1 MRRRAQAVALLLT
14 LGSVAVAFAHGVP
27 EAQRQALVSGG
38 PLRYIWLGASHM
50 LTGYDHLLFLLGVI
64 FFLTRFTEVVKC
76 VTAFTLGH
84 SITLLL
90 ATLLGVSLSYF
101 LIDAVIAL
109 SVCYKGFENTDGFR
123 RHLHVAPP
131 PLLTMIFIFGLIH
144 GFGLSTRLQQLPLG
158 DRGLVMRIL
167 SFNLGVELG
176 QILALLV
183 MVLILR
189 NWRKTE
195 SFGRFSIGANHG
207 LVAAG
212 LLLFLVQMH
221 GFAHAVFPNEFGFN
235 QDAHYHAHQHIEAR
249 KAPEKMLP
257 VIDAATTRALL
268 PFLANGVSR
277 EAVVEK
283 LGRAWKF
290 QDDSGKILAY
300 GVALAPGPLVVR
312 APADGTA
319 PYDLVLVF
327 DEQGRL
333 KEHTLLKNE

>member
-1 MRRRAQAVALLLT
+1 MGRRVQVAALLLT
-14 LGSVAVAFAHGVP
+14 LGWVAVAFAHGVP
-27 EAQRQALVSGG
+27 EAQRQAMVSGG
-38 PLRYIWLGASHM
+38 SIRYIWLGATHM

-64 FFLTRFTEVVKC
+64 FFLTRFSEVIKC

-84 SITLLL
+84 SITLLG
-90 ATLLGVSLSYF
+90 ATLLGISLNYF
-101 LIDAVIAL
+101 LIDAMIAL

-123 RHLHVAPP
+123 RHLDMAPP
-131 PLLTMIFIFGLIH
+131 PMLTMIFVFGLIH

-158 DRGLVMRIL
+158 DRGLVLRIL
-167 SFNLGVELG
+167 SFNLGVEIG

-183 MVLILR
+183 MVVILR

-221 GFAHAVFPNEFGFN
+221 GFGHAVFPNEFGFN
-235 QDAHYHAHQHIEAR
+235 QDAHYHAHQHMEAR
-249 KAPEKMLP
+249 QAPEKTLP
-257 VIDAATTRALL
+257 VVDAATTRALL
-268 PFLANGVSR
+268 PFLANGATR
-277 EAVVEK
+277 ELVIEK

-300 GVALAPGPLVVR
+300 GVALAPDPLVVR
-312 APADGTA
+312 GPDDGTA

-333 KEHTLLKNE
+333 KEHTLVKNE